1 MANDTKDTQA
11 AQFDVSE
18 STGYQK
24 PRNGGLQ
31 GSAHAG
37 STKSGSDQGSA
48 SAVREDASAQTDPRH
63 HTSKVKRK
71 LQELRDHLREDVG
84 EGKRTEGAGAVRD
97 GSGSPP
103 RVAERVRSLR
113 AQIRAGYAV
122 KRASSRV
129 KSYPG
134 SSGESFSGFNETA
147 PWRITTTS

>member
-63 HTSKVKRK
+63 HTSHVKRK
-71 LQELRDHLREDVG
+71 LQELRDHLRED
-84 EGKRTEGAGAVRD
+84 
-97 GSGSPP
+97 
-103 RVAERVRSLR
+103 AEKVSEPK
-113 AQIRAGYAV
+113 AQAL
-122 KRASSRV
+122 
-129 KSYPG
+129 
-134 SSGESFSGFNETA
+134 FETA
-147 PWRITTTS
+147 AEVLQGLLNAFDHYEHKSEPGMR